1 MIKYVL
7 IVLVLISCFFI
18 KIPGV
23 ISKQLISTLKEDR
36 MEIIDIVENSIEDTR
51 WMHVSTRQEIE
62 MILSS
67 YYTEPLL
74 TKLINSTGNFMSKP
88 TDWDYVMKAE
98 NIEILDMSGSK
109 ATVYVDIVEFDTLT
123 CVKFSSKAK
132 YFLVKTS
139 TGWRINNFLIG
150 DA

>member
-36 MEIIDIVENSIEDTR
+36 MEIIDIVKNSIEDTR
-51 WMHVSTRQEIE
+51 WMRVSTRQEID

-74 TKLINSTGNFMSKP
+74 TKLINSTCNFISKP
-88 TDWDYVMKAE
+88 TDWDYVIKAE
-98 NIEILDMSGSK
+98 NIEILDMSESN
-109 ATVYVDIVEFDTLT
+109 ATVYVYIVEFDTLT

-132 YFLVKTS
+132 YSLIKTD

-150 DA
+150 DV